1 MRLLVLTKRQYTTK
15 DLLDDRFGRLRELP
29 LALARCGQEVTGI
42 CLSYRDRDEG
52 TVVDEDRNA
61 GVRVIWH
68 SVNAGRTKLPGL
80 VRFMRQASK
89 LAHRTQPDVILAFSD
104 SFYGIMGV
112 QLARRLNSKC
122 VFDLYDNFESFG
134 STSIPGMLPLYKRA
148 VRVADGVTCVSNALM
163 HLVRE
168 SYKRDKPTALIPNA
182 IDSSVF
188 YPRDKAKCRQ
198 ALGLPLDATII
209 GTAGA
214 LHKNRGIDA
223 LFRGFEALSKQEAN
237 IHLAVAGSR
246 DRATRLP
253 SGPRVHDLS
262 VLPLSKVPLLLSSL
276 DVAVVCNKDSLF
288 GRYCFPQK
296 AYEIIACRVPM
307 VAADVGA
314 MKELMHPHA
323 QYLFKPDDPSD
334 LARAVRAQ
342 LDARFVPDG
351 NVPTWDDVA
360 GELERFLHSI
370 AENDSA

>member
-1 MRLLVLTKRQYTTK
+1 MTR
-15 DLLDDRFGRLRELP
+15 DLLDDAFGRFRELP
-29 LALARCGQEVTGI
+29 LALARRGQEVTGI

-52 TVVDEDRNA
+52 TVIDEDRNA

-80 VRFMRQASK
+80 IRFMRQASK

-168 SYKRDKPTALIPNA
+168 SYKRDKLTALIPNA
-182 IDSSVF
+182 IENSVF

-223 LFRGFEALSKQEAN
+223 LFRGFESPSKHEAN

-246 DRATRLP
+246 DRVTRLP
-253 SGPRVHDLS
+253 SGPRVHDLG

-314 MKELMHPHA
+314 MKELMQPHA

-342 LDARFVPDG
+342 LDARFVPDVD
-351 NVPTWDDVA
+351 VPTWDYVA

-370 AENDSA
+370 AENDCA